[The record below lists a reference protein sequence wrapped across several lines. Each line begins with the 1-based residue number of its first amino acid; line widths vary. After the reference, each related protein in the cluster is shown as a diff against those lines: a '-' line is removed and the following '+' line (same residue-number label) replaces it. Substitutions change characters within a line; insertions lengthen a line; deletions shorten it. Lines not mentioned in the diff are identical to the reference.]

1 MTLHLLISYIR
12 DLTMIFSS
20 LFSVVGMAVL
30 FLIAW
35 VFSSNKRAINYRT
48 IISAFVIQVALGA
61 LALYVPLGREMLQ
74 GLASGIQSVIGYGY
88 EGVRFLFGNLAPNAK
103 GDQGIG
109 GFIFAINVLAI
120 IIFFASLISL
130 LYYLKIMPL
139 VINLIGGALQKC
151 LGTSKAESMSAAANI
166 FVAHTEAPLVI
177 KPYLKSMSDSEIF
190 AVMCVG
196 MASVAGPVLAGY
208 ASMGIPLPYLIAAS
222 FMSAPGGLLFAKIIY
237 PQNEAISSHADVSV
251 EKHVNAIEAI
261 ANGASTGLNLALH
274 VGAMLLA
281 FVGMLAL
288 INGLLGVVGGFL
300 GMEHLSLGVILGAL
314 LKPLAFMLGIP
325 WSQAGIAGEI
335 IGIKIALNEFV
346 GYMQFLPYL
355 GDNPPL
361 ILSEKTK
368 AIITFALCGFANLS
382 SVAMLIGG
390 LGSLV
395 PKKKDLIIRLALKAV
410 LVGTLSNFMSATIA
424 GLFIGLNAH

>member
-1 MTLHLLISYIR
+1 
-12 DLTMIFSS
+12 MIFSS

-288 INGLLGVVGGFL
+288 INGLLGVLGGVL
-300 GMEHLSLGVILGAL
+300 GMEHLSLGLILGTL

-395 PKKKDLIIRLALKAV
+395 PKKKDLIVRFALKAV

>member
-1 MTLHLLISYIR
+1 
-12 DLTMIFSS
+12 MIFSS

-35 VFSSNKRAINYRT
+35 VFSGNKRAINYRT

-88 EGVRFLFGNLAPNAK
+88 EGVRFLFGSLAPNAK

-237 PQNEAISSHADVSV
+237 PQNEAISSHADVSA

-300 GMEHLSLGVILGAL
+300 GMEHLSLGLILGTL

-346 GYMQFLPYL
+346 GYMQLLPYL

-361 ILSEKTK
+361 VLSEKTK

>member
-1 MTLHLLISYIR
+1 
-12 DLTMIFSS
+12 MIFSS

-237 PQNEAISSHADVSV
+237 PQNEAISSHADASA

-300 GMEHLSLGVILGAL
+300 GMEHLSLGLILGTL
-314 LKPLAFMLGIP
+314 LKPLSFMLGIP

-395 PKKKDLIIRLALKAV
+395 PKKKDLIVRLALKAV

>member
-1 MTLHLLISYIR
+1 
-12 DLTMIFSS
+12 MIFSS

-237 PQNEAISSHADVSV
+237 PQNEAISSHADVSA

-288 INGLLGVVGGFL
+288 INGLLGVVGGVL
-300 GMEHLSLGVILGAL
+300 GMEHLSLGLFLGTL

-361 ILSEKTK
+361 VLSEKTK

-395 PKKKDLIIRLALKAV
+395 PKKKDLIVRLALKAV

>member
-1 MTLHLLISYIR
+1 
-12 DLTMIFSS
+12 MIFSS

-48 IISAFVIQVALGA
+48 IVSAFVIQVALGA

-237 PQNEAISSHADVSV
+237 PQNEAISNHADVSA

-300 GMEHLSLGVILGAL
+300 GMEHLSLGLILGTL

-395 PKKKDLIIRLALKAV
+395 PKKKDLIVRLALKAV

>member
-1 MTLHLLISYIR
+1 
-12 DLTMIFSS
+12 MIFSS

-48 IISAFVIQVALGA
+48 IVSAFVIQVALGA

-74 GLASGIQSVIGYGY
+74 GLASGIQSVISYGY

-139 VINLIGGALQKC
+139 VINLIGGALQRC

-237 PQNEAISSHADVSV
+237 PQNEAISSHADASA

-300 GMEHLSLGVILGAL
+300 GMEHLSLGLILGTL

-346 GYMQFLPYL
+346 GYMQLLPYL

-424 GLFIGLNAH
+424 GLFVGLSTH

>member
-1 MTLHLLISYIR
+1 
-12 DLTMIFSS
+12 MIFSS

-74 GLASGIQSVIGYGY
+74 GLASGIQSVISYGY

-109 GFIFAINVLAI
+109 GFVFAINVLAI

-139 VINLIGGALQKC
+139 FINLIGGALQKC

-288 INGLLGVVGGFL
+288 INGLLGVIGGVL
-300 GMEHLSLGVILGAL
+300 GMEHLSLGLILGAL

>member
-1 MTLHLLISYIR
+1 
-12 DLTMIFSS
+12 MIFSS

-35 VFSSNKRAINYRT
+35 VFSGNKRAINYRT
-48 IISAFVIQVALGA
+48 IVSAFVIQVALGA

-74 GLASGIQSVIGYGY
+74 GLASGIQSVISYGY

-139 VINLIGGALQKC
+139 FINLIGGALQKC

-237 PQNEAISSHADVSV
+237 PQNEAISSHADVSA

-288 INGLLGVVGGFL
+288 INGLLGVVGGGL
-300 GMEHLSLGVILGAL
+300 GMEHLSLGLILGTL

-325 WSQAGIAGEI
+325 WSQSGIAGEI

-395 PKKKDLIIRLALKAV
+395 PKKKDLIVRLALKAV

-424 GLFIGLNAH
+424 GLFIGLSAN

>member
-1 MTLHLLISYIR
+1 
-12 DLTMIFSS
+12 MIFSS

-48 IISAFVIQVALGA
+48 IVSAFVIQVALGA

-74 GLASGIQSVIGYGY
+74 GLASGIQSVISYGY

-139 VINLIGGALQKC
+139 VINLIGGALQRC

-237 PQNEAISSHADVSV
+237 PQNEAISSHADVSA

-288 INGLLGVVGGFL
+288 INGLLGVVGGVL
-300 GMEHLSLGVILGAL
+300 GMEHLSLGLILGTL

-395 PKKKDLIIRLALKAV
+395 PKKKDLIVRLALKAV

>member
-1 MTLHLLISYIR
+1 
-12 DLTMIFSS
+12 MIFSS

-48 IISAFVIQVALGA
+48 IVSAFVIQVALGA

-74 GLASGIQSVIGYGY
+74 GLASGIQSVISYGY

-139 VINLIGGALQKC
+139 FINLIGGALQKC

-300 GMEHLSLGVILGAL
+300 GMEHLSLGLILGML

-325 WSQAGIAGEI
+325 WSQAGISGEI

>member
-1 MTLHLLISYIR
+1 
-12 DLTMIFSS
+12 MIFSS

-48 IISAFVIQVALGA
+48 IVSAFVIQVALGA

-74 GLASGIQSVIGYGY
+74 GLASGIQSVISYGY

-109 GFIFAINVLAI
+109 GFVFAINVLAI

-139 VINLIGGALQKC
+139 FINLIGGALQKC

-237 PQNEAISSHADVSV
+237 PQNEAISSHADVSA

-300 GMEHLSLGVILGAL
+300 GMEHLSLGLILGTL

-346 GYMQFLPYL
+346 GYMQLLPYL

>member
-1 MTLHLLISYIR
+1 
-12 DLTMIFSS
+12 MIFSS

-109 GFIFAINVLAI
+109 GFVFAINVLAI

-139 VINLIGGALQKC
+139 FINLIGGALQKC

-237 PQNEAISSHADVSV
+237 PQNEAISSHADVSA

-300 GMEHLSLGVILGAL
+300 GMEHLSLGLILGTL

-361 ILSEKTK
+361 ALSEKTK

-395 PKKKDLIIRLALKAV
+395 PKKKDLIVRLALKAV

>member
-1 MTLHLLISYIR
+1 
-12 DLTMIFSS
+12 MIFSS

-88 EGVRFLFGNLAPNAK
+88 EGVRFLFGSLAPNAK

-300 GMEHLSLGVILGAL
+300 GMEHLSLGLILGTL

-395 PKKKDLIIRLALKAV
+395 PKKKDLIVRLALKAV

>member
-1 MTLHLLISYIR
+1 
-12 DLTMIFSS
+12 MIFSS

-35 VFSSNKRAINYRT
+35 VFSGNKRAINYRT
-48 IISAFVIQVALGA
+48 IVSAFVIQVALGA

-74 GLASGIQSVIGYGY
+74 GLASGIQSVISYGY

-139 VINLIGGALQKC
+139 VINLIGGALQRC

-237 PQNEAISSHADVSV
+237 PQNEAISSHADVSA

-300 GMEHLSLGVILGAL
+300 GMEHLSLGLILGTL

-395 PKKKDLIIRLALKAV
+395 PKKKDLIVRLALKAV

>member
-1 MTLHLLISYIR
+1 
-12 DLTMIFSS
+12 MIFSS

-48 IISAFVIQVALGA
+48 IVSAFVIQVALGA

-74 GLASGIQSVIGYGY
+74 GLASGIQSVISYGY

-139 VINLIGGALQKC
+139 FINLIGGALQKC

-237 PQNEAISSHADVSV
+237 PQNEAISSHADVSA

-288 INGLLGVVGGFL
+288 INGLLGVVGGVL
-300 GMEHLSLGVILGAL
+300 GMEHLSLGLILGTL

>member
-1 MTLHLLISYIR
+1 
-12 DLTMIFSS
+12 MIFSS

-48 IISAFVIQVALGA
+48 IVSAFVIQVALGA

-74 GLASGIQSVIGYGY
+74 GLASGIQSVISYGY

-237 PQNEAISSHADVSV
+237 PQNEAISSHADVSA
-251 EKHVNAIEAI
+251 ERHVNAIEAI

-300 GMEHLSLGVILGAL
+300 GMEHLSLGLILGTL

-346 GYMQFLPYL
+346 GYMQLLPYL

>member
-1 MTLHLLISYIR
+1 
-12 DLTMIFSS
+12 MIFSS

-48 IISAFVIQVALGA
+48 IVSAFVIQVALGA

-74 GLASGIQSVIGYGY
+74 GLASGIQSVISYGY

-139 VINLIGGALQKC
+139 FINLIGGALQKC

-300 GMEHLSLGVILGAL
+300 GMEHLSLGLILGTL

-346 GYMQFLPYL
+346 GYMQLLPYL

-361 ILSEKTK
+361 VLSEKTK

>member
-1 MTLHLLISYIR
+1 
-12 DLTMIFSS
+12 MIFSS

-35 VFSSNKRAINYRT
+35 VFSSNKRAINCRT
-48 IISAFVIQVALGA
+48 IVSAFVIQVALGA

-74 GLASGIQSVIGYGY
+74 GLASGIQSVISYGY

-109 GFIFAINVLAI
+109 GFVFAINVLAI

-139 VINLIGGALQKC
+139 FINLIGGALQKC

-237 PQNEAISSHADVSV
+237 PQNEAISSHADVSA

-300 GMEHLSLGVILGAL
+300 GMEHLSLGLILGTL

-346 GYMQFLPYL
+346 GYMQLLPYL

>member
-1 MTLHLLISYIR
+1 
-12 DLTMIFSS
+12 MIFSS

-48 IISAFVIQVALGA
+48 IVSAFVIQVALGA

-88 EGVRFLFGNLAPNAK
+88 EGVRFLFGSLAPNAK

-237 PQNEAISSHADVSV
+237 PQNEAISSHADASA

-288 INGLLGVVGGFL
+288 INGLLGVVGGVL
-300 GMEHLSLGVILGAL
+300 GMEHLSLGLILGTL

-361 ILSEKTK
+361 VLSEKTK

>member
-1 MTLHLLISYIR
+1 
-12 DLTMIFSS
+12 MIFSS
-20 LFSVVGMAVL
+20 LLSVVGMAVL

-48 IISAFVIQVALGA
+48 IVSAFVIQVALGA
-61 LALYVPLGREMLQ
+61 LALYVPLGREILQ

-139 VINLIGGALQKC
+139 VINLIGGALQRC

-237 PQNEAISSHADVSV
+237 PQNEAISSHADVSA

-288 INGLLGVVGGFL
+288 INGLLGVIGGVL
-300 GMEHLSLGVILGAL
+300 GMEHLSLGLILGTL

-346 GYMQFLPYL
+346 GYMQLLPYL

>member
-1 MTLHLLISYIR
+1 
-12 DLTMIFSS
+12 MIFSS

-30 FLIAW
+30 FFIAW

-88 EGVRFLFGNLAPNAK
+88 EGVRFLFGSLAPNAK

-237 PQNEAISSHADVSV
+237 PQNEAISSHADVSA

-300 GMEHLSLGVILGAL
+300 GMEHLSLGLILGTL

-395 PKKKDLIIRLALKAV
+395 PKKKDLIVRLALKAV

>member
-1 MTLHLLISYIR
+1 
-12 DLTMIFSS
+12 MIFSS

-35 VFSSNKRAINYRT
+35 VFSGNKRAINYRT
-48 IISAFVIQVALGA
+48 IVSAFVIQVALGA
-61 LALYVPLGREMLQ
+61 LALYVPLGREILQ

-237 PQNEAISSHADVSV
+237 PQNETTSSHADVSA
-251 EKHVNAIEAI
+251 EEHVNIIEAI
-261 ANGASTGLNLALH
+261 ANGASTGLHLALH

-288 INGLLGVVGGFL
+288 INGLLGVVGEFL
-300 GMEHLSLGVILGAL
+300 GMEHLSLGVVLGTL

-346 GYMQFLPYL
+346 GYMQLLPYL

-395 PKKKDLIIRLALKAV
+395 PKKKDFIARLALKAV

-424 GLFIGLNAH
+424 GLFIGLSAN

>member
-1 MTLHLLISYIR
+1 
-12 DLTMIFSS
+12 MIFSS

-35 VFSSNKRAINYRT
+35 VFSGNKRAINYRT

-74 GLASGIQSVIGYGY
+74 GLASGIQSVISYGY

-139 VINLIGGALQKC
+139 FINLIGGALQKC

-300 GMEHLSLGVILGAL
+300 GMEHLSLGLILGTL

-395 PKKKDLIIRLALKAV
+395 PKKKDLIVRLALKAV

>member
-1 MTLHLLISYIR
+1 
-12 DLTMIFSS
+12 MIFSS

-237 PQNEAISSHADVSV
+237 PQNEPISSHADVSA

-300 GMEHLSLGVILGAL
+300 GMEHLSLGLILGTL

-395 PKKKDLIIRLALKAV
+395 PKKKDLIVRLALKAV

>member
-1 MTLHLLISYIR
+1 MHLLISYIR

-35 VFSSNKRAINYRT
+35 VFSGNKRAINYRT

-74 GLASGIQSVIGYGY
+74 GLASGIQSVISYGY

-139 VINLIGGALQKC
+139 FINLIGGALQKC

-300 GMEHLSLGVILGAL
+300 GMEHLSLGLILGTL

-395 PKKKDLIIRLALKAV
+395 PKKKDLIVRLALKAV

>member
-1 MTLHLLISYIR
+1 
-12 DLTMIFSS
+12 MIFSS

-35 VFSSNKRAINYRT
+35 VFSGNKRAINYRT
-48 IISAFVIQVALGA
+48 IVSAFVIQVALGA

-74 GLASGIQSVIGYGY
+74 GLASGIQSVISYGY

-300 GMEHLSLGVILGAL
+300 GMEHLSLGLILGTL

-346 GYMQFLPYL
+346 GYMQLLPYL

>member
-1 MTLHLLISYIR
+1 
-12 DLTMIFSS
+12 MIFSS

-48 IISAFVIQVALGA
+48 IVSAFVIQVALGA

-74 GLASGIQSVIGYGY
+74 GLASGIQSVISYGY

-139 VINLIGGALQKC
+139 FINLIGGALQKC

-237 PQNEAISSHADVSV
+237 PQNEAISSHADVSA

-300 GMEHLSLGVILGAL
+300 GMEHLSLGLILGTL

-410 LVGTLSNFMSATIA
+410 LVGTLSNFMSAIIA

>member
-1 MTLHLLISYIR
+1 
-12 DLTMIFSS
+12 MIFSS

-35 VFSSNKRAINYRT
+35 VFSGNKRAINYRT

-237 PQNEAISSHADVSV
+237 PQNEAISSHADVSA

-300 GMEHLSLGVILGAL
+300 GMEHLSLGLVLGTL

-361 ILSEKTK
+361 VLSEKTK

-395 PKKKDLIIRLALKAV
+395 PKKKDLIVRLALKAV

>member
-1 MTLHLLISYIR
+1 
-12 DLTMIFSS
+12 MIFSS

-48 IISAFVIQVALGA
+48 IVSAFVIQVALGA

-74 GLASGIQSVIGYGY
+74 GLASGIQSVISYGY

-109 GFIFAINVLAI
+109 GFVFAINVLAI

-139 VINLIGGALQKC
+139 FINLIGGALQKC

-237 PQNEAISSHADVSV
+237 PQNEAISSHADVSA
-251 EKHVNAIEAI
+251 EEHVNIIEAI
-261 ANGASTGLNLALH
+261 ANGASTGLHLALH

-300 GMEHLSLGVILGAL
+300 GMEHLSLGVVLGTL

-346 GYMQFLPYL
+346 GYMQLLPYL

-390 LGSLV
+390 LSSLV
-395 PKKKDLIIRLALKAV
+395 PKKKDFIARLALKAV

>member
-1 MTLHLLISYIR
+1 
-12 DLTMIFSS
+12 MIFSS

-103 GDQGIG
+103 GDQGVG

-237 PQNEAISSHADVSV
+237 PQNEPISSHADASA

-288 INGLLGVVGGFL
+288 INGLLGVVGGGL
-300 GMEHLSLGVILGAL
+300 GMEHLSLGLILGTL

-395 PKKKDLIIRLALKAV
+395 PKKKDLIVRLALKAV

>member
-1 MTLHLLISYIR
+1 
-12 DLTMIFSS
+12 MIFSS

-35 VFSSNKRAINYRT
+35 VFSGNKRAINYRT
-48 IISAFVIQVALGA
+48 IVSAFVIQVALGA

-74 GLASGIQSVIGYGY
+74 GLASGIQSVISYGY

-139 VINLIGGALQKC
+139 FINLIGGALQKC

-300 GMEHLSLGVILGAL
+300 GMEHLSLGLILGAL
-314 LKPLAFMLGIP
+314 LKPLAFILGIP

>member
-1 MTLHLLISYIR
+1 
-12 DLTMIFSS
+12 MIFSS

-35 VFSSNKRAINYRT
+35 VFSGNKRAINYRT
-48 IISAFVIQVALGA
+48 IVSAFVIQVALGA

-237 PQNEAISSHADVSV
+237 PQNEAISSHADVSA
-251 EKHVNAIEAI
+251 EEHVNIIEAI
-261 ANGASTGLNLALH
+261 ANGASTGLHLALH

-300 GMEHLSLGVILGAL
+300 GMEHLSLGVVLGTL

-346 GYMQFLPYL
+346 GYMQLLPYL

-395 PKKKDLIIRLALKAV
+395 PKKKDFIARLALKAV

-424 GLFIGLNAH
+424 GLFIGLSAN

>member
-1 MTLHLLISYIR
+1 
-12 DLTMIFSS
+12 MIFSS

-74 GLASGIQSVIGYGY
+74 GLASGIQSVISYGY

-139 VINLIGGALQKC
+139 FINLIGGALQKC

-288 INGLLGVVGGFL
+288 INGLLGVIGGVL
-300 GMEHLSLGVILGAL
+300 GMEHLSLGLILGAL

-346 GYMQFLPYL
+346 GYMQLLPYL

>member
-1 MTLHLLISYIR
+1 MHLLISYIR

-35 VFSSNKRAINYRT
+35 VFSGNKRAINYRT
-48 IISAFVIQVALGA
+48 IVSAFVIQVALGA

-74 GLASGIQSVIGYGY
+74 GLASGIQSVISYGY

-237 PQNEAISSHADVSV
+237 PQNEAISSHADVSA

-288 INGLLGVVGGFL
+288 INGLLGVIGGFL
-300 GMEHLSLGVILGAL
+300 GMEHLSLGLILGTL

-346 GYMQFLPYL
+346 GYMQLLPYL

>member
-1 MTLHLLISYIR
+1 
-12 DLTMIFSS
+12 MIFSS

-237 PQNEAISSHADVSV
+237 PQNEAISSHADVSA

-288 INGLLGVVGGFL
+288 INGLLGVLGGVL
-300 GMEHLSLGVILGAL
+300 GMEHLSLGLILGTL

-395 PKKKDLIIRLALKAV
+395 PKKKDLIVRLALKAV

>member
-1 MTLHLLISYIR
+1 MHLLISYIR

-166 FVAHTEAPLVI
+166 FVAHTEVPLVI

-237 PQNEAISSHADVSV
+237 PQNEAISSHADVSA

-288 INGLLGVVGGFL
+288 INGLLGVVGGVL
-300 GMEHLSLGVILGAL
+300 GMEHLSLGLILGTL

-395 PKKKDLIIRLALKAV
+395 PKKKDLIVRLALKAV

>member
-1 MTLHLLISYIR
+1 MHLLISCIR

-35 VFSSNKRAINYRT
+35 VFSGNKRAINYRT

-74 GLASGIQSVIGYGY
+74 GLASGIQSVISYGY

-237 PQNEAISSHADVSV
+237 PQNEAISSHADVSA

-288 INGLLGVVGGFL
+288 INGLLGVVGGVL
-300 GMEHLSLGVILGAL
+300 GMEHLSLGLILGTL

-361 ILSEKTK
+361 VLSEKTK

-395 PKKKDLIIRLALKAV
+395 PKKKDLIVRLALKAV

>member
-1 MTLHLLISYIR
+1 
-12 DLTMIFSS
+12 MIFSS

-35 VFSSNKRAINYRT
+35 VFSGNKRAINYRT
-48 IISAFVIQVALGA
+48 IVSAFVIQVALGA

-74 GLASGIQSVIGYGY
+74 GLASGIQSVISYGY

-139 VINLIGGALQKC
+139 FINLIGGALQKC

-237 PQNEAISSHADVSV
+237 PQNEAISSHADVSI

-288 INGLLGVVGGFL
+288 INGLLGVVGGVL
-300 GMEHLSLGVILGAL
+300 GMEHLSLGLILGTL

-368 AIITFALCGFANLS
+368 AIITFTLCGFANLS

-395 PKKKDLIIRLALKAV
+395 PKKKDLIVRLALKAV

>member
-1 MTLHLLISYIR
+1 
-12 DLTMIFSS
+12 MIFSS
-20 LFSVVGMAVL
+20 LLSVVGMAVL

-35 VFSSNKRAINYRT
+35 VFSGNKRAINYRT
-48 IISAFVIQVALGA
+48 IVSAFVIQVALGA

-74 GLASGIQSVIGYGY
+74 GLAGGIQSVISYGY
-88 EGVRFLFGNLAPNAK
+88 DGVRFLFGNLAPNAK

-139 VINLIGGALQKC
+139 FINLIGGALQKC

-300 GMEHLSLGVILGAL
+300 GMEHLSLGLILGTL

-346 GYMQFLPYL
+346 GYMQLLPYL

>member
-1 MTLHLLISYIR
+1 
-12 DLTMIFSS
+12 MIFSS

-35 VFSSNKRAINYRT
+35 VFSSNKRTINYRT
-48 IISAFVIQVALGA
+48 IISAFVIQVSLGA

-237 PQNEAISSHADVSV
+237 PQNEAISSHADVSA

-288 INGLLGVVGGFL
+288 INGLLGVVGGVL
-300 GMEHLSLGVILGAL
+300 GMEHLSLGLVLGTL

-395 PKKKDLIIRLALKAV
+395 PKKKDLIVRLALKAV